1 LFDIENA
8 TITLPTMYII
18 KGNES
23 LHIDIELW
31 MIEIEGATSL
41 NRKYS
46 QEVDRVSEF
55 DDRVVNIGR
64 YTCRINYSAVTA
76 S

>member
-1 LFDIENA
+1 MN
-8 TITLPTMYII
+8 II
-18 KGNES
+18 KGDEC

-31 MIEIEGATSL
+31 MIEIESTTSL

-55 DDRVVNIGR
+55 DYRIVNIGR
-64 YTCRINYSAVTA
+64 
-76 S
+76 

>member
-1 LFDIENA
+1 
-8 TITLPTMYII
+8 MYII
-18 KGNES
+18 KGDEC

-31 MIEIEGATSL
+31 MIEIESTTSL

-55 DDRVVNIGR
+55 DYRIVNIGR
-64 YTCRINYSAVTA
+64 
-76 S
+76 

>member
-1 LFDIENA
+1 LFDIENS

-18 KGNES
+18 KGDEC

-31 MIEIEGATSL
+31 MIEIESTTSL

-55 DDRVVNIGR
+55 DYRIVNIGR
-64 YTCRINYSAVTA
+64 
-76 S
+76 